1 MAEKV
6 FMIALSP
13 TMEEGT
19 ILAWKKKVGDTVK
32 MDDPL
37 CEVETDKASM
47 DYLSSQE
54 GTLLAIT
61 KDVGASAKVADV
73 IGVIGAPGEDF
84 SALLAEA
91 APTKSAAP
99 AAAPASAAPVSTAA
113 SAPAPASNGRVK
125 SSPLA
130 RKIALDKGIDIASV
144 AGSGPA
150 GRVVK
155 TDVEAFAP
163 AASAKPASGSV
174 IGNIG
179 SSGLNDER
187 VPVSRKRA
195 TIAKRLGESLFQ
207 ALHIYLTVSIRMDGL
222 LDARDRIN
230 EKRKDKVGLNAF
242 VMKILAEAL
251 KRHPTLNSSWEG
263 DFIQNFSAVDM
274 GLAVAQP
281 DGLITPVVR
290 GLESKG
296 VVQIDEE
303 LRDLIDRARSNK
315 LKPEEYTGATFTV
328 SNLGSFGIE
337 EFTSIINPPGVAIIS
352 LGTTVKTP
360 VVADDDSIQVQ
371 RIMKATLA
379 CDHRVVDGAVGAAFI
394 TEFKKM
400 IEDPFT
406 VLL

>member
-1 MAEKV
+1 
-6 FMIALSP
+6 MIALSP

-61 KDVGASAKVADV
+61 KDVGVSAKVADV
-73 IGVIGAPGEDF
+73 IGIIGAPGEDF
-84 SALLAEA
+84 SALLAESAGPAKAA
-91 APTKSAAP
+91 APVAAPVASSAP
-99 AAAPASAAPVSTAA
+99 AAAATPAPV
-113 SAPAPASNGRVK
+113 SNGRVK

-130 RKIALDKGIDIASV
+130 RKIALDKGVDIASV

-155 TDVEAFAP
+155 SDVEAFTP
-163 AASAKPASGSV
+163 SASAKPSSGAV

-179 SSGLNDER
+179 SSGLNDDR

-195 TIAKRLGESLFQ
+195 TIGKRLAESLFTN
-207 ALHIYLTVSIRMDGL
+207 LHIYLTVSVRMDGL
-222 LDARDRIN
+222 LDARDRLN
-230 EKRKDKVGLNAF
+230 EKRKEKIGLNAF
-242 VMKILAEAL
+242 IMKILAEAL
-251 KRHPTLNSSWEG
+251 KRHPVVNSSLDG
-263 DFIQNFSAVDM
+263 DFIQYHSAVDM

-290 GLESKG
+290 HVESKG
-296 VVQIDEE
+296 VVAIDEE
-303 LRDLIDRARSNK
+303 LRDLIDRARTNK
-315 LKPEEYTGATFTV
+315 LQPEEYVGASFTV

-352 LGTTVKTP
+352 LGTTIKTP
-360 VVADDDSIQVQ
+360 VVADDDTIQVQ

-379 CDHRVVDGAVGAAFI
+379 CDHRVVDGAVGAAFL
-394 TEFKKM
+394 TEFRKM
-400 IEDPFT
+400 VEDPYSI
-406 VLL
+406 LL